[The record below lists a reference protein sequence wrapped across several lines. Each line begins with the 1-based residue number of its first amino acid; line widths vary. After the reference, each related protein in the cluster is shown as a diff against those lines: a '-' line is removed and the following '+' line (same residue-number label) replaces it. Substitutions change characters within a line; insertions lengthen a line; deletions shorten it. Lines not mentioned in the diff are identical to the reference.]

1 MKTQPG
7 QANARFIAPLRH
19 CGHERS
25 MTMAHVILSTP
36 PPVPLHPCPSK
47 QSRKAVMAWFADALL
62 VNTSAEAS
70 NPDPLKTASSEF
82 LTNVSVAMLGLAMPI
97 VRDES
102 KFAKVRC
109 IGYVS
114 LCVLLL
120 AGGVT
125 LRRRPFSC
133 PCYRA
138 RCTRERL
145 PSRGWGVSRV

>member
-1 MKTQPG
+1 
-7 QANARFIAPLRH
+7 
-19 CGHERS
+19 
-25 MTMAHVILSTP
+25 MAHP
-36 PPVPLHPCPSK
+36 PPFPVPLPLHPCPSK

-97 VRDES
+97 VRDEG

-109 IGYVS
+109 IGNVS

-125 LRRRPFSC
+125 VKRRHFSLSLLSC
-133 PCYRA
+133 SLHA
-138 RCTRERL
+138 RSLT
-145 PSRGWGVSRV
+145 PRGWGVP